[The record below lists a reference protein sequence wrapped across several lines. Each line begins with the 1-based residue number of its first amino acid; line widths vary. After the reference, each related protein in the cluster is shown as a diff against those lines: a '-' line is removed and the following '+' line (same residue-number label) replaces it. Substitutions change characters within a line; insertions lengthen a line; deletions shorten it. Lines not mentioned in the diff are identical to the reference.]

1 MVKSADTL
9 KFEYSDLSQLDKVSE
24 KIISFCENVK
34 ILAFEGE
41 MGAGKTT
48 MIKAI
53 CKFFNV
59 EDNVTSPTFSIV
71 NEYRSKNNIFYHF
84 DFYRLKDEV
93 EAMDIGY
100 EEYFY
105 SGNYCFIEWP
115 SKVKNL
121 LPEEKILICMNVENN
136 RRVVELFKNRSVSF
150 N

>member
-1 MVKSADTL
+1 MVKTTDTL
-9 KFEYSDLSQLDKVSE
+9 KFEYSDLSELDKVAE
-24 KIISFCENVK
+24 IIISFSEGIK
-34 ILAFEGE
+34 ILVFEGE

-53 CKFFNV
+53 CKYFNV

-71 NEYRSKNNIFYHF
+71 NEYHSSNNIFYHF
-84 DFYRLKDEV
+84 DFYRLENET
-93 EAMDIGY
+93 EAMDIGC

-115 SKVKNL
+115 SKIETL
-121 LPEEKILICMNVENN
+121 LPKEKISIFINFENN
-136 RRVVELFKNRSVSF
+136 RRIVQLFKNGIDSF